1 MRGREDGR
9 DHEWRNC
16 DRRPSL
22 PIRAPEPARAGPAP
36 DWELAHI
43 ERARRDPA
51 AFAPLY
57 EAYADL
63 VWRYA
68 LSRLGDEERAA
79 DATSQTFAK
88 AIAALPGFRPKRRI
102 GGTTFRSWLMTIA
115 RNVVID
121 EARKL
126 RPTAQLDDPAAERH
140 LVDRGRSPE
149 EHAVA
154 ADESR
159 RIERAL
165 GELPATQ
172 RKIVEL
178 RAVGMKGPEIAE
190 VLGMSIAAVKT
201 ANHRAYVRLR
211 ELLGETEQ
219 VQDTRP

>member
-1 MRGREDGR
+1 MSGGIVTAERLMQ
-9 DHEWRNC
+9 HET
-16 DRRPSL
+16 
-22 PIRAPEPARAGPAP
+22 IGTPEPARAGPAP
-36 DWELAHI
+36 GWELAHI

-57 EAYADL
+57 EAYVDL

-68 LSRLGDEERAA
+68 LSRLGDQERAA
-79 DATSQTFAK
+79 DATSQVFIK

-121 EARKL
+121 EVRKH
-126 RPTAQLDDPAAERH
+126 RPTSALDDPKAERH
-140 LVDRGRSPE
+140 LVDIARDHSPE
-149 EHAVA
+149 EHAVS
-154 ADESR
+154 ADERR

-165 GELPATQ
+165 RHLPDTQ

-178 RAVGMKGPEIAE
+178 RAVGMTGPEIAD
-190 VLGMSIAAVKT
+190 VLGMSVPAVKT
-201 ANHRAYVRLR
+201 ANHRAFVRLR
-211 ELLGETEQ
+211 ELLGETEH

>member
-1 MRGREDGR
+1 MTADRLIQRETTGM
-9 DHEWRNC
+9 
-16 DRRPSL
+16 
-22 PIRAPEPARAGPAP
+22 PEPARAGPSP

-43 ERARRDPA
+43 ERAKQDPA

-57 EAYADL
+57 DIYADL

-79 DATSQTFAK
+79 DATSQVFIK
-88 AIAALPGFRPKRRI
+88 VIAALPGFRPKRRI

-121 EARKL
+121 EARKR
-126 RPTAQLDDPAAERH
+126 RPTVELDDPAAERH
-140 LVDRGRSPE
+140 LVDRGCSPE
-149 EHAVA
+149 EHAMA
-154 ADESR
+154 ADEVR

-165 GELPATQ
+165 AQLPATQ

-178 RAVGMKGPEIAE
+178 RAVGLKGQEIAE
-190 VLGMSIAAVKT
+190 VLGMSLAAVKT

-211 ELLGETEQ
+211 DLLGEAEHA
-219 VQDTRP
+219 QDTQP